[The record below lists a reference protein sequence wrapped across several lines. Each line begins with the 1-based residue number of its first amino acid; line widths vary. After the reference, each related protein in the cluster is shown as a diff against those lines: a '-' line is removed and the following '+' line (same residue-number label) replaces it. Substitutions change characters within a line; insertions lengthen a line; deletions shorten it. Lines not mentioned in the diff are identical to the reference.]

1 MQYWLPDDTALQSF
15 PWSWFCIQIA
25 SNNKFPFLNTH
36 VSEHHGFR
44 YHYKHIV
51 SITLLY
57 FNKIYSLSFM
67 SKGWGGGGGGGV
79 MNCLTRII
87 LYNQGR
93 ILVDLIDKIILFR
106 MNLSSQNT
114 NQSKAEINIYVQ
126 IISTFA
132 VFHRNVYVSVSYKRH
147 KWYVRIY
154 RPAFQVIAFYKIN
167 FGMRA
172 IVANIIKKSGD
183 YL

>member
-1 MQYWLPDDTALQSF
+1 MDLVITTSILYRLP
-15 PWSWFCIQIA
+15 FCI
-25 SNNKFPFLNTH
+25 ST
-36 VSEHHGFR
+36 R
-44 YHYKHIV
+44 YILYR
-51 SITLLY
+51 LLV
-57 FNKIYSLSFM
+57 K
-67 SKGWGGGGGGGV
+67 GGG

-87 LYNQGR
+87 YNTQGR

-132 VFHRNVYVSVSYKRH
+132 IFHRNVYVSVSYKRH

-154 RPAFQVIAFYKIN
+154 RPAFEGIAFYKIK